1 MKHRLSLILS
11 ALLLLNITILG
22 QDRPRPVSLIQLI
35 ANPDKFD
42 GKLIA
47 VWGFL
52 RVQHEEKHAV
62 RIFLYLHQE
71 DAKNMLTSN
80 MIFVNPTD
88 QMLKDEER
96 IDRMYVMLTGV
107 FVAVRAAGNDS
118 LQNGGVIRDARSCVV
133 WSDPSRPV
141 GLKNESAKNR

>member
-1 MKHRLSLILS
+1 MKYGPSLLFAS
-11 ALLLLNITILG
+11 LLLTIPMLG
-22 QDRPRPVSLIQLI
+22 QDRPKPVSAIQLI
-35 ANPDKFD
+35 ANPDKF
-42 GKLIA
+42 GGRLIT

-52 RVQHEEKHAV
+52 RIQHEEKHGV

-71 DAKNMLTSN
+71 DAKNMLLSN
-80 MIFVNPTD
+80 VISVNPTD
-88 QMLKDEER
+88 QMLKDEEK

-133 WSDPSRPV
+133 WSDPEHPI
-141 GLKNESAKNR
+141 GLKGESTKNK